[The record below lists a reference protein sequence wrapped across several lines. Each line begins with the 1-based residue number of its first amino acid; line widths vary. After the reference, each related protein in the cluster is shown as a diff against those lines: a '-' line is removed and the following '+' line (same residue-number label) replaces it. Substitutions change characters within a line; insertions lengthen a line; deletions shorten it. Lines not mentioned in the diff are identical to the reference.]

1 MAEEDKG
8 YGASDVDPVHQSI
21 VNHLEQGYSPQ
32 DIVDVLKT
40 SPKPEHQAWYN
51 KYKTNLK
58 DQDRLDETPS
68 VVVKPGKPSTSGG
81 TSMLDWADRQLHDLT
96 PAELGLGV
104 AGTAATFYIGK
115 KAIDSGMSRLFPTQ
129 ENILKKQGLEAL
141 NRQNDISEKKLEME
155 QGVDP
160 YTAHKMELEK
170 RKFAEEQ
177 RRQEELHQAKLA
189 KMQGQPAPA
198 NNPVSP
204 ELAGKTTDPVAIAEK
219 ASGPVTPAN
228 ADINAPAPVPVQA
241 PVPPAPQ
248 SPAPNPAPP
257 EQENVSQELIDHILG
272 KSPAPPVP
280 SAMPTGQQIPN
291 PPASGDDAH
300 PLTNPGEEA
309 GKTPLEATTQATED
323 KTDYENL
330 FRETP
335 KEVETTAPKEI
346 TTKVESTEKPFN
358 EGYAPPGMKK
368 NAARN
373 KVADEKIGRG
383 LFNWLQGQ
391 EGANAEKVY
400 RELYGEGNKPY
411 NEENVDKYHFW
422 KQSSPEGFEM
432 TPAEEMVKRGAHKRQ
447 AFVPESMKGHANVGA
462 MASVLA
468 AGGTGALIAYMMKNH
483 PDFATHYEKALKS
496 MGESTN
502 TEGLVGTNKAEE
514 LSPAMRQ
521 IFMKSGNPAYRRELN
536 EQLATEKEPGR
547 IAELQ
552 RELEKAK

>member
-280 SAMPTGQQIPN
+280 SAMPTGEQIPN

-309 GKTPLEATTQATED
+309 GKTPLQATTQATED

-335 KEVETTAPKEI
+335 KETTTQTQVEEKKPVVKGAKAPSKELI
-346 TTKVESTEKPFN
+346 LKDNPEQWTKLTKEGQTFLPGYGAGDNNLYNTYGAEGRKAILEKYNNGKP
-358 EGYAPPGMKK
+358 
-368 NAARN
+368 
-373 KVADEKIGRG
+373 IGS
-383 LFNWLQGQ
+383 
-391 EGANAEKVY
+391 Y
-400 RELYGEGNKPY
+400 
-411 NEENVDKYHFW
+411 ENY
-422 KQSSPEGFEM
+422 
-432 TPAEEMVKRGAHKRQ
+432 
-447 AFVPESMKGHANVGA
+447 
-462 MASVLA
+462 L
-468 AGGTGALIAYMMKNH
+468 
-483 PDFATHYEKALKS
+483 
-496 MGESTN
+496 
-502 TEGLVGTNKAEE
+502 
-514 LSPAMRQ
+514 
-521 IFMKSGNPAYRRELN
+521 ELN
-536 EQLATEKEPGR
+536 EKLKKGVPSSEVPDLMKRLPSEAEAGNYGPLGRKGLVKATGVGGLLVTAAQLADAAEQAKKGNFGPARETGFNLATALLSKAAPLATYTGGLNEGEEKELAQRRYKYEMSKKNGAGR
-547 IAELQ
+547 GQLNST
-552 RELEKAK
+552 K